1 MSALNVVNQTD
12 ETFIR
17 DERGKSMRTVPRLTD
32 LEIKIMKV
40 LWDSEKELTI
50 QEIANELKEEK
61 ISAASVTQAM
71 QRLTAKN
78 AVKVSDYVL
87 VVSSYTR
94 MFVPAFTREEFMAEE
109 LNRLNRS
116 LWGRGTSTIPNVVAA
131 LGFLKEKNTEKISVE
146 DMKGLRQI
154 IDDFIREE

>member
-1 MSALNVVNQTD
+1 MT
-12 ETFIR
+12 IP
-17 DERGKSMRTVPRLTD
+17 KLTD

-40 LWDSEKELTI
+40 LWDSEKGMTI

-61 ISAASVTQAM
+61 ISAPSVSQAM
-71 QRLTAKN
+71 QRLTAKD

-94 MFVPAFTREEFMAEE
+94 MFVPAFSREEFMAEE
-109 LNRLNRS
+109 LNRLNKS
-116 LWGRGTSTIPNVVAA
+116 LWGNKTATIPNVMSA
-131 LGFLKEKNTEKISVE
+131 LGFLKEKNAENISVE
-146 DMKGLRQI
+146 DMKGIRQI